1 MSDVCQLWDGWTCRG
16 GTGGGNISDLMAR
29 RKVLLVV
36 PDGELRARYEMAL
49 RFCGLDPVHV
59 PEGALERIPGGV
71 MAACV
76 LTDHHPGIQA
86 LCDRLL
92 AAAIPVIRIDPFI
105 RHAREHLPFDVVLPA
120 SSEPRDL
127 ISALRH
133 LVPGAAGPA

>member
-1 MSDVCQLWDGWTCRG
+1 MDP
-16 GTGGGNISDLMAR
+16 

-36 PDGELRARYEMAL
+36 PDGELRARYEMIL
-49 RFCGLDPVHV
+49 RFCGLEPIHLPELDP
-59 PEGALERIPGGV
+59 GQIPHGV

-76 LTDHHPGIQA
+76 LTDHRPGIEA

-133 LVPGAAGPA
+133 LVPGGAGPS